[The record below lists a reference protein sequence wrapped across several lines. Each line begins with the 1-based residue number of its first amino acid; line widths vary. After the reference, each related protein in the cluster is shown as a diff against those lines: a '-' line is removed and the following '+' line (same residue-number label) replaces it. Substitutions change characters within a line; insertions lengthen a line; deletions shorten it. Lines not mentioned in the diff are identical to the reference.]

1 MQNKKIAKKIIKIL
15 ILLLILILLAKLIS
29 FTLSKYESNA
39 TSNTD
44 IQVAF
49 YIIKEDYQSMNVNLD
64 SLFPREEP
72 YVYTFSI
79 SNNDGTKMC
88 ETDMEYDLTIRT
100 TTNLPIDYELYM
112 NEDYKDSKAR
122 SIIKTNDI
130 SQDEYNTYFRTITTD
145 TQTFTHIQEKTNVY
159 QLVLYFP
166 QKYNTLNYQD
176 IIEAIEIDVKSK
188 QVI

>member
-1 MQNKKIAKKIIKIL
+1 MDIYNFREFYKSLISIIAKISYKKVIVIDA
-15 ILLLILILLAKLIS
+15 AKL
-29 FTLSKYESNA
+29 F
-39 TSNTD
+39 
-44 IQVAF
+44 
-49 YIIKEDYQSMNVNLD
+49 
-64 SLFPREEP
+64 
-72 YVYTFSI
+72 
-79 SNNDGTKMC
+79 
-88 ETDMEYDLTIRT
+88 
-100 TTNLPIDYELYM
+100 
-112 NEDYKDSKAR
+112 
-122 SIIKTNDI
+122 KTNDI